1 MKDMNDSPSVSPH
14 ADDVEAAWYCL
25 LQRARALRDS
35 GQDELFVSTAL
46 DALHQRPHRAEP
58 LHDLARY
65 YLGKS
70 RGDIA
75 IIYADAGMA
84 LPLPE
89 QDRLGVEEDVYRF
102 RLKEAFAIAAS
113 YSQDLDEKERGRV
126 ICNWLSM
133 NKALPHYTR
142 ALARQNSRW
151 YAEPANLLFPS
162 IRFNALSVASAEGFK
177 PGNISLVRV
186 DDEFVALVRA
196 VNYDLLDS
204 GYFDRHGD
212 TSFRQRV
219 LLLRL
224 DANLAVIGSDEV
236 LPPEDMPPPR
246 HFDSLGFEDPRPFVW
261 SDQLWCISCVRQLNE
276 DGRAEMILARVDQTA
291 LDGYALTNWRV
302 LAASGMPVQWE
313 KNWMPQLMDDQLRF
327 IYSVDPTR
335 ILDESGVVVFKEMA
349 PIAVENFRGG
359 SQAIRF

>member
-1 MKDMNDSPSVSPH
+1 MNDSPSVSPH
-14 ADDVEAAWYCL
+14 ADDVEAAWYSL

-113 YSQDLDEKERGRV
+113 YSQDLDEKERVRV

-224 DANLAVIGSDEV
+224 DANLAIIGSDEV
-236 LPPEDMPPPR
+236 LPPDDLPPPIR
-246 HFDSLGFEDPRPFVW
+246 VPWSGATSCGVSPTCDSSMKRDAPKWCSLASRRIRKATAYLPIGVFWRPADRLKWRRTGCRRW
-261 SDQLWCISCVRQLNE
+261 SEMSCALSIQS
-276 DGRAEMILARVDQTA
+276 IL
-291 LDGYALTNWRV
+291 
-302 LAASGMPVQWE
+302 P
-313 KNWMPQLMDDQLRF
+313 
-327 IYSVDPTR
+327 
-335 ILDESGVVVFKEMA
+335 ES
-349 PIAVENFRGG
+349 
-359 SQAIRF
+359 